1 MVAGQTS
8 LDDVDRRLIAEL
20 IADGRVSVNELATRA
35 NVSRATAY
43 ARFERLRESGAV
55 RGFTTDVDAEALGYG
70 LAVLILVN
78 VEQGRWPTIT
88 TELAELPGA
97 EWVGL
102 TSGGFDF
109 ALLVRVPDVNALRD
123 VLLVRL
129 QGIEGVR
136 STQTIFVLNE
146 ERRPLSAFPFPA
158 S

>member
-1 MVAGQTS
+1 
-8 LDDVDRRLIAEL
+8 LDDVDRRLVAEL
-20 IADGRVSVNELATRA
+20 IADGRVSVNELASRA

-43 ARFERLRESGAV
+43 ARFERLRQAGVV
-55 RGFTTDVDAEALGYG
+55 RGFTADADPEALGYG

-78 VEQGRWPTIT
+78 IEQGNWPRIR
-88 TELAELPGA
+88 TELAELPGT

-109 ALLVRVPDVNALRD
+109 ALVVRVPDVNALRD

-136 STQTIFVLNE
+136 STQTIFVLDE
-146 ERRPLSAFPFPA
+146 ERRPLSAFPFPEA
-158 S
+158 

>member
-1 MVAGQTS
+1 M
-8 LDDVDRRLIAEL
+8 DDVDRRIVAEL

-43 ARFERLRESGAV
+43 SRFERLRESGAV
-55 RGFTTDVDAEALGYG
+55 RGFTADVDAETLGYG

-78 VEQGRWPTIT
+78 IEQGRWPTIR

-136 STQTIFVLNE
+136 STQTIFVLDE
-146 ERRPLSAFPFPA
+146 ERRPLSAFPFPD

>member
-1 MVAGQTS
+1 MS
-8 LDDVDRRLIAEL
+8 LDDVDRRLVAEL
-20 IADGRVSVNELATRA
+20 IGDGRVSVNELATRA
-35 NVSRATAY
+35 RVARATAY
-43 ARFERLRESGAV
+43 TRFERLRETGV
-55 RGFTTDVDAEALGYG
+55 VKGFTAEVDSEALGYG

-78 VEQGRWPTIT
+78 VEQRRWQAIR
-88 TELAELPGA
+88 TELADLPGA

-109 ALLVRVPDVNALRD
+109 ALLVRLPDVNALRD

-136 STQTIFVLNE
+136 STQTIFVLDE
-146 ERRPLSAFPFPA
+146 ERRPLSAFPFPD